1 MNFGNIDKQ
10 TKRDYLSDYDVY
22 MDDSG
27 TYPVLYLYLSDY
39 FEERGHPY
47 NLIKICP
54 YQPTHQIV
62 KAMKSFRTGAAYFF
76 EGSMRLA
83 ELSHEEKD
91 TLREL
96 LKFEYLCSLHSDDM
110 QRIFEAYKSARMEL
124 VRDLILKGC
133 K

>member
-1 MNFGNIDKQ
+1 MTFGDIDKK

-39 FEERGHPY
+39 FKDRGHPY
-47 NLIKICP
+47 NLIKIHT
-54 YQPTHQIV
+54 YKPTHQIV
-62 KAMKSFRTGAAYFF
+62 KAMKDFRTGAAYFF
-76 EGSMRLA
+76 EGLMRVA
-83 ELSHEEKD
+83 ELSHKEKD

-96 LKFEYLCSLHSDDM
+96 SKFEYLCSLHKDDM
-110 QRIFEAYKSARMEL
+110 QRILEAYKSARMEL
-124 VRDLILKGC
+124 VRDLMREDC